1 MWQDSKHVR
10 TNRRLTFSADALLL
24 AVTVAMI
31 GALLWLGWE
40 EAATG
45 KPLSPLRPVVWDNER
60 VLPDTITSLSS
71 LYHVFDRGERLSVG
85 VEGRKAGTALLV
97 WLEGEWV
104 VMPWEETDT
113 GVRASFDGWLPE
125 YVTVA
130 GLPTAT
136 ARRGP

>member
-10 TNRRLTFSADALLL
+10 ANRRLTFSADALLL
-24 AVTVAMI
+24 AVTVAVI
-31 GALLWLGWE
+31 VALLWLGRG
-40 EAATG
+40 EAAEG
-45 KPLSPLRPVVWDNER
+45 KQLLPLRPVVWDNDR
-60 VLPDTITSLSS
+60 LLPKPITPLSP
-71 LYHVFDRGERLSVG
+71 LYQVFDRNERLSVG
-85 VEGRKAGTALLV
+85 VEGKEAGTVLLV

-104 VMPWEETDT
+104 VMAWDETDR

-130 GLPTAT
+130 GVPTAT